1 MSMDYAYY
9 SEPVAYAAASERAR
23 FIRLTYLHVGAA
35 LLAFVG
41 ILAALFQLIPEETL
55 DRYFRAQMGTPVLI
69 LMLLFIGVG
78 MAADWLSLNTRSRTV
93 QYVGLGLG
101 VLLEAF
107 IVFPL
112 LYIAAR
118 LLHAP
123 DLIQSAAIMS
133 LFAFSGLTIAALMSG
148 KDFSFLRTFIVVGGF
163 AMMGLV
169 VAAIFMK
176 NTQGLGLW
184 IGLLGIALTCI
195 TILYQTSNVMHRY
208 RHDQYVGAS
217 LALFSSLATLF
228 YYILYVLIQ
237 TNRSR

>member
-9 SEPVAYAAASERAR
+9 SEPVAQSAASERAR
-23 FIRLTYLHVGAA
+23 FIRLTYLHVGIA

-55 DRYFRAQMGTPVLI
+55 RQYFQARMGTPVLV
-69 LMLLFIGVG
+69 LMLLFVGVG
-78 MAADWLSLNTRSRTV
+78 MAADWLSLNTRSRAI
-93 QYVGLGLG
+93 QYFGLGLG

-118 LLHAP
+118 ILHAP

-148 KDFSFLRTFIVVGGF
+148 KDFSFLRTFVVIGGF
-163 AMMGLV
+163 AMMGLIIT
-169 VAAIFMK
+169 AIFVGF
-176 NTQGLGLW
+176 QGLGLW
-184 IGLLGIALTCI
+184 IGLLGIGLTCI

-208 RHDQYVGAS
+208 RPDQYVGAS